1 MLERLLRYA
10 DKQLHLGELVTG
22 VRDHR
27 RWSHVP
33 TADVV
38 TAVLDMFFA
47 RLGSLNALEKLN
59 HLPAWKK
66 LPARSVSADTIGR
79 VVDVLD
85 DGSLRA
91 SQKMLYTSMKR
102 NKQLVAPSHG
112 LIALALDGHESHC
125 TYNQRC
131 QGCLER
137 DIDGKI
143 QYYHRN
149 VTAQLIFDNF
159 SFLVDME
166 EQRPGEGELTAAKR
180 LYERVVRDY
189 PRAFDVVLGDAL
201 YTNAPFINKVLDSG
215 KHLITVLKDERT
227 NIYQQAD
234 FAFANCEPAVIFENG
249 SKSYSCWDEGNFRM
263 PDVSSALR
271 IVKSE
276 ESTRIKA
283 QLDSSLHI
291 KTNTWMWITSLPS
304 IRAGTRTVHALGHA
318 RWNIENQGFNELSNH
333 WCSDHIY
340 KHSPG
345 AIRNFLLLCMIAHN
359 IFQCFYKR
367 ALKPA
372 LQKALTEVLVSLKVA
387 ADLCGNWPRCHSP

>member
-1 MLERLLRYA
+1 MLGRLLKYA
-10 DKQLHLGELVTG
+10 DKQLHFGKLVAT

-27 RWSHVP
+27 HWSHVP

-38 TAVLDMFFA
+38 TAVLEMFFA
-47 RLGSLNALEKLN
+47 RIGSLNALEKLN
-59 HLPAWKK
+59 HLASWKN
-66 LPARSVSADTIGR
+66 LPGCSVSADTIGR

-85 DGSLRA
+85 SGSLRTL
-91 SQKMLYTSMKR
+91 QKMLYSCMKR
-102 NKQLVAPSHG
+102 SKQFVTPPHG

-131 QGCLER
+131 RGCLER

-166 EQRPGEGELTAAKR
+166 EQCPGEGELTVAKR
-180 LYERVVRDY
+180 LYERVVRNY

-201 YTNAPFINKVLDSG
+201 YTNAPFINMILDSG
-215 KHLITVLKDERT
+215 KHIITVLKNERT

-234 FAFANCEPAVIFENG
+234 FAFANCEPSVSFRNG
-249 SKSYSCWDEGNFRM
+249 SKSYTCWDEGDFRM
-263 PDVSSALR
+263 PDVSENLR

-276 ESTRIKA
+276 ESTTFKA
-283 QLDSSLHI
+283 QLDSSLHVR
-291 KTNTWMWITSLPS
+291 TNTWMWVTSLPS
-304 IRAGTRTVHALGHA
+304 IRAGTRAVHALGHS
-318 RWNIENQGFNELSNH
+318 RWSIENEGFNELSNRWH
-333 WCSDHIY
+333 CDHIY
-340 KHSPG
+340 KHTPG
-345 AIRNFLLLCMIAHN
+345 AIRNFLLLCMIACN
-359 IFQCFYKR
+359 IFRCFYHR

-372 LQKALTEVLVSLKVA
+372 LQKALTESLLALKVA
-387 ADLCGNWPRCHSP
+387 ADLGGDRPHCHSP

>member
-38 TAVLDMFFA
+38 TAVLEMFFA

-59 HLPAWKK
+59 HLASWKN
-66 LPARSVSADTIGR
+66 LPGCSVSADTIGR

-85 DGSLRA
+85 SGSLRA
-91 SQKMLYTSMKR
+91 SQKMLYSCMKR

-125 TYNQRC
+125 TYNQHC
-131 QGCLER
+131 HGCLER

-159 SFLVDME
+159 SFLVDAE
-166 EQRPGEGELTAAKR
+166 EQCPGEGELAVAKR
-180 LYERVVRDY
+180 LYERVVRNY
-189 PRAFDVVLGDAL
+189 PRAFDVVLSDAL
-201 YTNAPFINKVLDSG
+201 YTNAPFINMILDSG
-215 KHLITVLKDERT
+215 KHVVTVLKDERT
-227 NIYQQAD
+227 NIHQQAD
-234 FAFANCEPAVIFENG
+234 FAFANCEPSLSFENG
-249 SKSYSCWDEGNFRM
+249 SKSFTCRDEEDFRM
-263 PDVSSALR
+263 PDVSRALR

-276 ESTRIKA
+276 ESTTFKS
-283 QLDSSLHI
+283 QLDSSLHVR
-291 KTNTWMWITSLPS
+291 TNTWMWITSLPP
-304 IRAGTRTVHALGHA
+304 IRAGTRAVHALGHS
-318 RWNIENQGFNELSNH
+318 RWSIENEGFNELTNRWH
-333 WCSDHIY
+333 SDHIY

-345 AIRNFLLLCMIAHN
+345 AIRNFFLLCMIAHN